1 MVIVDSPTC
10 PYGSTFKKG
19 CICNLCVFK
28 HKKATQKRY
37 RVDKARKSKRINAAK
52 EKFNLSEPL
61 VFTGK
66 FEEVCPQHR
75 NELIPLAKRF
85 TGQEHTA
92 EDLVQ
97 ETMLRA
103 YSFWSQFT
111 PTTEDIHRDAKVWL
125 RRIMS
130 NIFYT
135 QYQKD
140 QRRAQATDSYG
151 QYLDTEAQTGA
162 EFDSAFLIEALAK
175 LPEDYREIIDRHYYK
190 GETYNELAI
199 SLGIPFG
206 QAQKK
211 LWRARQAL
219 RKLLPAVDTATLEA
233 TEVPQTETDGVKS
246 IVRNNDASPL
256 RRRKSRPNTLTTG

>member
-1 MVIVDSPTC
+1 M
-10 PYGSTFKKG
+10 
-19 CICNLCVFK
+19 
-28 HKKATQKRY
+28 
-37 RVDKARKSKRINAAK
+37 
-52 EKFNLSEPL
+52 SEPV

-66 FEEVCPQHR
+66 FEEVCPQLR
-75 NELIPLAKRF
+75 QELLPLAKRF

-111 PTTEDIHRDAKVWL
+111 PTTEDVTRDAKVWL

-151 QYLDTEAQTGA
+151 AHLETEAQTGA
-162 EFDSAFLIEALAK
+162 EFDPAFLIEALAK
-175 LPEDYREIIDRHYYK
+175 LPEDYREIIERHYYR

-199 SLGIPFG
+199 SLGMPFG

-219 RKLLPAVDTATLEA
+219 RKLLPAVHATTLVPTEAPQADPDRVQSVVRDNDT
-233 TEVPQTETDGVKS
+233 
-246 IVRNNDASPL
+246 RPL
-256 RRRKSRPNTLTTG
+256 RRRKARPDTLTTR